1 MSAALGHGPNP
12 ETPVSKNMKT
22 GLILACV
29 AFAFFAAIIAKY
41 WLLR

>member
-1 MSAALGHGPNP
+1 MSATLGHGSNSG
-12 ETPVSKNMKT
+12 TPVTKNVKT

>member
-1 MSAALGHGPNP
+1 VNAVAGQGSNP
-12 ETPVSKNMKT
+12 ENPVSKNVKT

-29 AFAFFAAIIAKY
+29 AFVFFAAIIAKY